1 MIDYYFPI
9 TADLEE
15 MDTFELEMMRDDAEE
30 LLNNIEDEISVRQ
43 DRDRMAADADYMV
56 DLAKDEGLFD

>member
-1 MIDYYFPI
+1 MIDYNFPI

-30 LLNNIEDEISVRQ
+30 LLNNIEDELNVREG
-43 DRDRMAADADYMV
+43 DRMAADADYMV